1 MTKNTPRIF
10 NNGSSMKIITAD
22 DHGLIREGLRAMLN
36 RMDEQ
41 LEFVEAY
48 DGKSLHAQ
56 LAQHPDADL
65 LLLDVQ
71 LPDCNGLTLL
81 SEITQLYP
89 RLPVVMVSGDYDR
102 ETVTLAIDRGASG
115 FLPKISL
122 NEVLVSAIR
131 LVMAGGIY
139 IPPEAIKG
147 TATPA
152 VRLAASERVP
162 APVSPLTA
170 ATPFSPADLS
180 TPASSAATSPH
191 AAAIAACLG
200 NQNVQ
205 ALGLTERQLDVLDLL
220 LQGMSNKQ
228 ICRVLDLA
236 EATVKV
242 HVRAILRAFKADS
255 RTEVVVAASRMGW
268 KAPHQK

>member
-1 MTKNTPRIF
+1 
-10 NNGSSMKIITAD
+10 MKIITAD

-56 LAQHPDADL
+56 LVQHPDADL

-71 LPDCNGLTLL
+71 LPDCNGLSLL

-89 RLPVVMVSGDYDR
+89 RLPVVIVSGDYDR

-147 TATPA
+147 VGSAA
-152 VRLAASERVP
+152 VRLPGSEV
-162 APVSPLTA
+162 ANTSVSPLTA
-170 ATPFSPADLS
+170 ATPFSPAALS
-180 TPASSAATSPH
+180 APASSAASPH
-191 AAAIAACLG
+191 AASIAACLG

-268 KAPHQK
+268 KAPNQQ

>member
-1 MTKNTPRIF
+1 
-10 NNGSSMKIITAD
+10 MKIITAD

-36 RMDEQ
+36 RMDEH

-48 DGKSLHAQ
+48 DGKSLHVQ
-56 LAQHPDADL
+56 LTQHPDADL

-81 SEITQLYP
+81 SEITEMYP

-139 IPPEAIKG
+139 IPPEALKG
-147 TATPA
+147 ASTSVASAAFGLAKLSTTVAAISPSIPSSFPSQPNTPMPA
-152 VRLAASERVP
+152 VS
-162 APVSPLTA
+162 
-170 ATPFSPADLS
+170 FSDQ
-180 TPASSAATSPH
+180 SAH
-191 AAAIAACLG
+191 
-200 NQNVQ
+200 

-268 KAPHQK
+268 KAANRT